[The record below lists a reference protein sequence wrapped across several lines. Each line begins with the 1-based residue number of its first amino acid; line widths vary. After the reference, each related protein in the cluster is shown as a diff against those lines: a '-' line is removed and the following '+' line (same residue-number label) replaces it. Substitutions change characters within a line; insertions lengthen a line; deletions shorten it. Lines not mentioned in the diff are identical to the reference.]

1 MQKSRIISYN
11 RDDFYLIKDQ
21 SYKAGH
27 FIGKIKSLD
36 PNEVNLIIYI
46 FPEDTKEGRKQYMS
60 KSEVFL
66 TDNILSYKFTGDETQ
81 VMVTDFN
88 NYINKKYI
96 KKEDA
101 SFLSLYFYRQKY
113 LENGSFEP
121 GLQKICYC
129 KQYLNPDYVF
139 KICKCGSFFHPICF
153 MLSEKNKC
161 WNENCS
167 IDCSIFFPP
176 KEVSNIKT
184 NIVKSH
190 IKPTNYKYTESKAFI
205 MNNNKYNN
213 RENYKYADNVD
224 FKDNQRNNKQNTLD
238 KYIVKSNKKENEDN
252 TQQESFNNDHNSYD
266 YRSKDEKRTDSQN
279 KSKIKMLN
287 SIIYKKNAGE
297 GYQFRSKKEP
307 NSSERERAYKIISD
321 NLKNGIEYLKKNPN
335 IIDDFIKIK
344 PNLKEKISLIKDNN
358 ESLIKNICD
367 DLAKSIEYN
376 LFNNCEQ
383 KTNRNY
389 FIFLRE
395 FSLLVKNSPKIL
407 IRLIVGDLTSEEIS
421 KFKGDDFLTDE
432 QRKEKEEL
440 KYKEI
445 QKIIYKEPLDIKATS
460 NKGIMLTEIQD
471 NIDDNKINYDFNTK
485 TIMNSKETPYKSEY
499 RKKLD
504 LMKEENPNI
513 SENDIIFLVESKDP
527 NEEEIQL
534 KLNSIIQENLNLE
547 EQKELFIFRRNKLKK
562 KAERYFKKF
571 NDKNDKKLLEQK
583 IKDYMQFISFDIKI

>member
-1 MQKSRIISYN
+1 MQKSLIISYN

-27 FIGKIKSLD
+27 FIGKIKSLG

-46 FPEDTKEGRKQYMS
+46 FPEDTKEGRKKHMS

-66 TDNILSYKFTGDETQ
+66 TDNKLSYKFTGDEKQ

-96 KKEDA
+96 KKEDT

-113 LENGSFEP
+113 LENDSFEP
-121 GLQKICYC
+121 SLQKICYC
-129 KQYLNPDYVF
+129 KEYLNPDYVF
-139 KICKCGSFFHPICF
+139 KICNCGSFFHPICF

-184 NIVKSH
+184 NIVNSH
-190 IKPTNYKYTESKAFI
+190 IKPTNYNYTKNKPFI

-224 FKDNQRNNKQNTLD
+224 FKDNKRNNKQNTLD
-238 KYIVKSNKKENEDN
+238 NYFNKKENEDN
-252 TQQESFNNDHNSYD
+252 VQQESFNNDYNSYD
-266 YRSKDEKRTDSQN
+266 YRGENGKRTDSQN
-279 KSKIKMLN
+279 KSKIKKLN
-287 SIIYKKNAGE
+287 SIIYKKKADE
-297 GYQFRSKKEP
+297 GYQIRSKKGL
-307 NSSERERAYKIISD
+307 NSSERKRAYKIISD

-335 IIDDFIKIK
+335 IIDDFIQIM

-358 ESLIKNICD
+358 DSFIKNICG
-367 DLAKSIEYN
+367 DLAKSIENN
-376 LFNNCEQ
+376 LFNNCER

-389 FIFLRE
+389 FEFIRE
-395 FSLLVKNSPKIL
+395 FSLLLKNSRKTL

-421 KFKGDDFLTDE
+421 KFKGDDFLTE
-432 QRKEKEEL
+432 EKRKEKEKL

-445 QKIIYKEPLDIKATS
+445 QKMIYKGPLDIKAIS
-460 NKGIMLTEIQD
+460 DKGIMLTEVQD
-471 NIDDNKINYDFNTK
+471 NIDGNKNIYDFYTK
-485 TIMNSKETPYKSEY
+485 TIMDAKETPFNSEY
-499 RKKLD
+499 RKKLH
-504 LMKEENPNI
+504 LMKEEYPNI

-527 NEEEIQL
+527 NEEEIQT
-534 KLNSIIQENLNLE
+534 KLNSIIQENLDLE
-547 EQKELFIFRRNKLKK
+547 EQKELFIFRRNKLKR

-583 IKDYMQFISFDIKI
+583 IKDYIQFISFDIRI